1 VLVAARSFDAVAEEY
16 DAGRPSYPA
25 GVYDAL
31 GDLAGRRVLDVG
43 AGTGIATRQLLA
55 RDAVVTAIDVGPAVL
70 ARAARRTP
78 GLVAVVAD
86 GTALP
91 VRDGAADVITF
102 AQSWHWLDP
111 HIALPEVH
119 RALAPGGRLAAWWSQ
134 ARADEE
140 EWFGAY
146 WAIIEANCPGTR
158 LLQRDVD
165 WGATMAQGPWFDV
178 ADPVSVPWLREVSV
192 DRWMVDQASHSYVA
206 DLVPDVRTRLL
217 DELRGVLRAHLGGE
231 DVLSVRYET
240 QLWVA
245 DRRPSGS
252 AATPSISTS

>member
-1 VLVAARSFDAVAEEY
+1 VAARSFDAVADEY
-16 DAGRPSYPA
+16 DAGRPSYPP

-31 GDLAGRRVLDVG
+31 GELAGRRVLDVG

-55 RDAVVTAIDVGPAVL
+55 RGAVVTAIDVGPAVL

-78 GLVAVVAD
+78 GLVAVVGD

-91 VRDGAADVITF
+91 ARDGAADLITF
-102 AQSWHWLDP
+102 AQSWHWLGADV
-111 HIALPEVH
+111 ALPEVH

-146 WAIIEANCPGTR
+146 WTIIERNCPGTR

-178 ADPVSVPWLREVSV
+178 GDPVSVPWRREVSV
-192 DRWMVDQASHSYVA
+192 DGWMVDQASHSYIA
-206 DLVPDVRTRLL
+206 DLAPDARACVL
-217 DELRGVLRAHLGGE
+217 DELRDVLHAHLGGD

-240 QLWVA
+240 LLWVA
-245 DRRPSGS
+245 DRRSFGR
-252 AATPSISTS
+252 AAMPSISTS